1 MLENNPKPNDI
12 YRHFKGSLYKII
24 TLAIHS
30 ESGEQMVVYQALYGG
45 YQVYV
50 RPLSMFVEKVDRK
63 KYPDAAQE
71 YRFEKMSQFIDAG
84 VRPGTEAARPEA
96 SYYNTD
102 KTLQEPPED
111 ENEKISPEEEPQID
125 RVLMQF
131 LEADTYEDKLSIL
144 GLLHPRITDDMI
156 NTMAVAID
164 VEVEEGDIETRY
176 QGLKS
181 CLVMLEK
188 FECSRIR

>member
-1 MLENNPKPNDI
+1 MNNNPKPNDI

-30 ESGEQMVVYQALYGG
+30 ETGEQMAVYQALYGN

-50 RPLSMFVEKVDRK
+50 RPLSMFLEKIDK
-63 KYPDAAQE
+63 AKYPDADQE
-71 YRFEKMSQFIDAG
+71 YRFERMSQLINAG
-84 VRPGTEAARPEA
+84 QVQEAG
-96 SYYNTD
+96 
-102 KTLQEPPED
+102 
-111 ENEKISPEEEPQID
+111 PEEPEETPEEALEEPAVD
-125 RVLMQF
+125 KAVMAF
-131 LEADTYEDKLSIL
+131 LEADTYEDKLNIL
-144 GLLHPRITDDMI
+144 SLMHSRITDDMI

-164 VEVEEGDIETRY
+164 VEVEPGDIETRY

-188 FECSRIR
+188 FECSRVGTVYR

>member
-1 MLENNPKPNDI
+1 MNNNPKPNDI

-30 ESGEQMVVYQALYGG
+30 ETGEQMAVYQALYGN

-50 RPLSMFVEKVDRK
+50 RPLSMFLEKIDK
-63 KYPDAAQE
+63 EKYPDADQE
-71 YRFEKMSQFIDAG
+71 YRFERMSQLINAG
-84 VRPGTEAARPEA
+84 QVQEAGPGE
-96 SYYNTD
+96 
-102 KTLQEPPED
+102 
-111 ENEKISPEEEPQID
+111 PEETPEEALEEPAVD
-125 RVLMQF
+125 KAVMAF
-131 LEADTYEDKLSIL
+131 LEADTYEDKLNIL
-144 GLLHPRITDDMI
+144 SLMHSRITDDMI

-164 VEVEEGDIETRY
+164 VEVEPGDIETRY

-188 FECSRIR
+188 FECNRVGTVYR